1 MAYNTVL
8 FVLAAALMV
17 FKLTEY
23 ESFLALQ
30 RWRSRLLSKIGVDSR
45 NSERWPIVVLGNF
58 LDMADTQRQVC
69 CFRDSKSPQLSSHI
83 WTLK

>member
-1 MAYNTVL
+1 
-8 FVLAAALMV
+8 MV

-30 RWRSRLLSKIGVDSR
+30 RWRSRLLSKIGIDSR
-45 NSERWPIVVLGNF
+45 NTERWPIVVLGNF

-69 CFRDSKSPQLSSHI
+69 LRLVLIHI
-83 WTLK
+83 YCQYFKKN